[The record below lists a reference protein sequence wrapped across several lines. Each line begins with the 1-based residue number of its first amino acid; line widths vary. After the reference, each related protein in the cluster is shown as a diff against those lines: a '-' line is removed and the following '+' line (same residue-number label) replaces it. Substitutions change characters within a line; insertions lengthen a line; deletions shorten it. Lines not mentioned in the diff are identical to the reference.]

1 MPQTFTYPF
10 TKRLAFFCAFVFFS
24 ATGAF
29 AAGTAP
35 AINSFS
41 PAKAAADA
49 SVLPSISSLTA
60 IGGTTTNAATIQY
73 AAIFNAPVTGLS
85 ASNFSL
91 NTFGGVSGASVIDVS
106 GSGNNWTITV
116 NTGSGEGTIQLV
128 MNNATGLSSGLSNLP
143 FAGDTFSI
151 DKTAPTVSISPPSV
165 SYANNSTSVTYTVT
179 YSDANFGSISL
190 APIQVFFNLTTTG
203 TASLNSLIVY
213 PPTGNTTQV
222 TFNMSG
228 DGTVAFTVPAGTGT
242 DLAGNSNA
250 ASSLSPSFT
259 VDNTAP
265 TVSIGAPSTT
275 VTSAGPVSYTVSYAD
290 ANFNTS
296 TLSPA
301 DISANATKTGTAD
314 FSSVTVTGS
323 GTTYTVTFLGT
334 SGTGTLGFTVP
345 AGTATDQAGNAAS
358 ASSPSATFNVDNT
371 APTVTVSA
379 PSISNANS
387 SGVIDFTVTYND
399 ANFDPASIHL
409 TAGDVSLNTTSSASV
424 SSVVV
429 TGSGN
434 TRTVELA
441 GVAGNGTVG
450 ITIPAGTA
458 ADLAGIQALASSPSA
473 LVTIDNTPPTLT
485 SGSYYSN
492 NGISTQY
499 AKAGDVINLTV
510 GYNEALQSDVMTI
523 GGNPTI
529 TTGSNGNKNWA
540 AAYIVQGTDPDGPM
554 AFDIQAT
561 DLAGNT
567 ADDFSAKY
575 GAYVIIDNTPPAI
588 TIDPPSASA
597 TSTMPVTYNVTYS
610 DATFNYS
617 SLSLSD
623 ITLNTT
629 GTANG
634 TVGLSGS
641 GTSYTVTISDI
652 TGQGTLGISIGANT
666 AYDIPGNAALASG
679 PSSTFNVIAAN
690 NAVVTTLQVGNSI
703 LSPTFSS
710 SKNTYTANMTKGA
723 TGVTV
728 YMTTENPEA
737 TITVNGNP
745 VTPGVRTSTIPMNVG
760 ANTLNIVVSA
770 PDGVTTK
777 TYTVTVN
784 RPPSNNA
791 SFTSIALSPTTALA
805 GTTGPATLN
814 FTATVPY
821 SVSSIQVVPTAADAG
836 ATIAVNGVAVTS
848 GAASQAITLPVGQT
862 IITTV
867 ITSQDGSVTKNAII
881 TVTRGLSAI
890 ASLSNLTADVTT
902 LSPAFVSTTLNYAAT
917 VPYTTA
923 SVTLTPTTTDAGAT
937 VTVNGNPAANP
948 VSLNVGLNKILTVVT
963 APNGTTKQTYT
974 TNITRTAASTNALY
988 TSIALSPVS
997 ALTGIS
1003 GPAYLNFNSTVPYS
1017 ETSVQVVVT
1026 AKDPTATITV
1036 NGLTVT
1042 SGVASQPIA
1051 LNVGVNAITAV
1062 ITAQD
1067 GVTSKMAL
1075 INVNRALP
1083 NDATLSNLTTSTTT
1097 VSPSFA
1103 SATVTYTGAQV
1114 PYTTSSLNLTPATN
1128 DANATVTVNGV
1139 PATSGL
1145 PSTVNLNVGL
1155 NSIKTVVTAQN
1166 GTTTKTYT
1174 LNVVRTAASTN
1185 ALLALITATPT
1196 ETLVGTTGPGYLN
1209 FYANVPNTISSIQF
1223 TATAKDA
1230 NATITVAGTP
1240 VVSGNISQAIPL
1252 AVGANSVLVVI
1263 TAQDGITQKTVSIV
1277 VNRAAPPAVV
1287 SIYSVSKPIEN
1298 VSLNDDGIVVHQA
1311 LSPNGD
1317 GVNEYLTIDNITSY
1331 PDNHLTIV
1339 DRNGSMVYEAKGY
1352 DNATKQFDGH
1362 AANGK
1367 MQQPGT
1373 YFYSLNYTVN
1383 GETHSKTGY
1392 IILKY

>member
-10 TKRLAFFCAFVFFS
+10 TKRLALFCAFVFFS
-24 ATGAF
+24 ATVAF
-29 AAGTAP
+29 AAGTTP
-35 AINSFS
+35 AISSFR
-41 PAKAAADA
+41 PARGAADA

-60 IGGTTTNAATIQY
+60 IGSTKTNAATVQY
-73 AAIFNAPVTGLS
+73 AAIFNAPITGLS
-85 ASNFSL
+85 ASNFSV
-91 NTFGGVSGASVIDVS
+91 NTGGVSGASVIDVS
-106 GSGNNWTITV
+106 GSGNTWTITV
-116 NTGSGEGTIQLV
+116 NTGSGEGVIQLV
-128 MNNATGLSSGLSNLP
+128 MSNPIGLSPGISNLP
-143 FAGDTFSI
+143 FAGDGFSI
-151 DKTAPTVSISPPSV
+151 DRTAPTVSISPPSV
-165 SYANNSTSVTYTVT
+165 SIANSSTTVNYTVT
-179 YSDANFGSISL
+179 YNDPNFSSISL
-190 APIQVFFNLTTTG
+190 APIQVFFNLVTTG
-203 TASLNSLIVY
+203 TASLSSLTVN
-213 PPTGNTTQV
+213 PAVGNTVQIS
-222 TFNMSG
+222 FNMIG
-228 DGTVAFTVPAGTGT
+228 DGTVAFTIPAGTGT

-290 ANFNTS
+290 ANFNAS

-301 DISANATKTGTAD
+301 DISANAIKTGTAN
-314 FSSVTVTGS
+314 FSSVSVTGS
-323 GTTYTVTFLGT
+323 GTSYTVTFLGT
-334 SGTGTLGFTVP
+334 SGSGTLGFIVP
-345 AGTATDQAGNAAS
+345 AGTATDQAGNASS
-358 ASSPSATFNVDNT
+358 ASSASPTFNVDNT

-379 PSISNANS
+379 PSISAANS

-458 ADLAGIQALASSPSA
+458 ADLAGIQALASSPSP

-485 SGSYYSN
+485 SGSYFSN

-499 AKAGDVINLTV
+499 AKAGDVINLFV
-510 GYNEALQSDVMTI
+510 GYNETLQSNTMTI
-523 GGNPTI
+523 GGHS
-529 TTGSNGNKNWA
+529 TTNAGSNGNKNWT
-540 AAYIVQGTDPDGPM
+540 AAYIVQATDPDGPM

-567 ADDFSAKY
+567 IDDFSAKY
-575 GAYVIIDNTPPAI
+575 GAYVTIDNTPPAI

-597 TSTMPVTYNVTYS
+597 TSTLPVTYNVTYS

-679 PSSTFNVIAAN
+679 ASSTFNVIAAN
-690 NAVVTTLQVGNSI
+690 NAVVTALQVGNSI

-737 TITVNGNP
+737 TITVNGDP

-770 PDGVTTK
+770 PDGITTK

-890 ASLSNLTADVTT
+890 ASLSNLTADVVT
-902 LSPAFVSTTLNYAAT
+902 LSPAFASATLTYAAT
-917 VPYTTA
+917 VPYTTT
-923 SVTLTPTTTDAGAT
+923 SVTLTPTTTDPGAT
-937 VTVNGNPAANP
+937 VTVNGNPAATP

-988 TSIALSPVS
+988 TSIALSPAS
-997 ALTGIS
+997 ALTGVS
-1003 GPAYLNFNSTVPYS
+1003 GPAYLNFTSTVPYS

-1036 NGLTVT
+1036 NGLAVT

-1051 LNVGVNAITAV
+1051 LNTGANTITTV

-1067 GVTSKMAL
+1067 GATSKTA
-1075 INVNRALP
+1075 IIAVKRALP
-1083 NDATLSNLTTSTTT
+1083 DDATLSSLTTDLAT

-1114 PYTTSSLNLTPATN
+1114 PYATSMFNLTVTSTDP
-1128 DANATVTVNGV
+1128 NAMMVMNGGTVRSGV
-1139 PATSGL
+1139 PTL
-1145 PSTVNLNVGL
+1145 VNLNVGL
-1155 NSIKTVVTAQN
+1155 NSIKILVTAQN

-1174 LNVVRTAASTN
+1174 LNVVRTAPSTN
-1185 ALLALITATPT
+1185 ALLASIAATPT
-1196 ETLVGTTGPGYLN
+1196 ETLVGTTGTGYLN
-1209 FYANVPNTISSIQF
+1209 FYTNVPNRLSAISF
-1223 TATAKDA
+1223 TVATKDP
-1230 NATITVAGTP
+1230 NATFTIAG
-1240 VVSGNISQAIPL
+1240 VRNSSGLISQTIL
-1252 AVGANSVLVVI
+1252 LDVGPNNIDVVI
-1263 TAQDGITQKTVSIV
+1263 TAQDGITQKTVSVV
-1277 VNRAAPPAVV
+1277 VNRAAPPAFV
-1287 SIYSVSKPIEN
+1287 SIYSVSKPVEN
-1298 VSLNDDGIVVHQA
+1298 ISLNDDGIVVHQA

-1352 DNATKQFDGH
+1352 DNATKLFDGH